1 VTRCAWWSGE
11 QRGFLSIPASQDF
24 AAFSK
29 QSSPACND
37 FGEIREGTA
46 LSADVN

>member
-1 VTRCAWWSGE
+1 LSGE
-11 QRGFLSIPASQDF
+11 QRGFLPNPASQDF
-24 AAFSK
+24 SAYSN

-46 LSADVN
+46 LSANVD